1 MIDAPNTDAKKEQRM
16 KFLFFFVHPSK
27 YYLFR
32 NTITRLKAEGHQVD
46 VAIVS
51 KDVLE
56 ELLIQGGIEFKNIF
70 PEGRRISGLPILLGT
85 AINFLRTI
93 WRLLKLI
100 RGRKYDLFI
109 TDDVLTIVGWLTGVP
124 SLMFTDDDLDVVPES
139 RILLATATKILAPEA
154 TEIGIFKRKKL
165 SIKGF
170 KEVAYLSRPYFT
182 PSEQVLRSFNPSFQ
196 PYAIIRLV
204 SLTASHDAGK
214 QGLGD
219 DRLLRLIELLEK
231 KLRVFITS
239 ERQLPQGLEKYRL
252 ALPVAEI
259 AHALYF
265 AQLYVGDSQTMAS
278 EAAILGTPV
287 IRFNDFVGRIRSM
300 EIKQTKYGLMPG
312 FTTDRFEELLNAV
325 ADLLSITDLKT
336 QWRLKAQHLLNDC
349 EDVNEAIHR
358 AILNNATSKR

>member
-124 SLMFTDDDLDVVPES
+124 SLMFTDDDLSVVPETS
-139 RILLATATKILAPEA
+139 LLLATTTKVIAPEV
-154 TEIGIFKRKKL
+154 TDLGRFSGKKIPL
-165 SIKGF
+165 RGF
-170 KEVAYLSRPYFT
+170 KEMAYLTAEYFS
-182 PSEQVLRSFNPSFQ
+182 PSETVMLKFNPDRR

-204 SLTASHDAGK
+204 SLTASHDAGRE
-214 QGLGD
+214 GLGD
-219 DRLLRLIELLEK
+219 ARLMRLIGLLERRMK
-231 KLRVFITS
+231 VFITS
-239 ERQLPQGLEKYRL
+239 ERELPASVECYRL
-252 ALPVAEI
+252 SLPVNEI

-265 AQLYVGDSQTMAS
+265 ADLFVGDSQTMTS
-278 EAAILGTPV
+278 EAAILGTPAV
-287 IRFNDFVGRIRSM
+287 RYNDFVGRIRSM
-300 EIKQTKYGLMPG
+300 EVKETKYGLTLG
-312 FTTDRFEELLNAV
+312 FKTSQFEEMIAAVESLLQQP
-325 ADLLSITDLKT
+325 DLKKEW
-336 QWRLKAQHLLNDC
+336 QAKAQRLAQDC
-349 EDVNEAIHR
+349 EDVNEAIYRSVKLLALHG
-358 AILNNATSKR
+358 K